1 MYLQGL
7 SCDIT
12 GVGMEDGK
20 IVSKKA
26 ADRRGPVT
34 KLSEG
39 QVREIRRLAEEQCPV
54 CGSKPSLRNLGA
66 RFGVSAPSILSII
79 ERRTWRHVDQEAPA
93 PVSFPGGRRL
103 SDVAELLSRHGVTW
117 QSEDQLRFAAEVL
130 RATREENENNEG

>member
-1 MYLQGL
+1 MRER
-7 SCDIT
+7 SCETI

-20 IVSKKA
+20 IVAKKA
-26 ADRRGPVT
+26 TDRRGPVT

-79 ERRTWRHVDQEAPA
+79 ERRTWRHVDQEERP

-117 QSEDQLRFAAEVL
+117 QGEEQLRLAAEVL
-130 RATREENENNEG
+130 RAFREEEENSRQA